1 MAEVN
6 YQVPVIQTNYAK
18 ILVQMFS
25 DYGLNLHQLL
35 EDSGLPPDLIQSDSD
50 FVPSESIKRL
60 IYLTSVQ
67 LGVSK
72 FTDLLGLAFRRR
84 IIPHVLHQFVDYQ
97 TIGDALQHI
106 GKIFSNDSPG
116 SRVSLEEEHGQTWF
130 CRQALDDDSPKF
142 QWGEAFAIIYII
154 ELITILSN
162 RPGNLRRFVFKEMKA
177 TW

>member
-1 MAEVN
+1 MVDSS

-25 DYGLNLHQLL
+25 EHGLDLHQLL
-35 EDSGLPPDLIQSDSD
+35 EESGLPPDLIQSDSD

-84 IIPHVLHQFVDYQ
+84 IIPHVLHQFVDYK
-97 TIGDALQHI
+97 TVGDALQNI
-106 GKIFSNDSPG
+106 SKIFSSDSPG
-116 SRVSLEEEHGQTWF
+116 S
-130 CRQALDDDSPKF
+130 
-142 QWGEAFAIIYII
+142 
-154 ELITILSN
+154 
-162 RPGNLRRFVFKEMKA
+162 
-177 TW
+177 